1 MSRYLGP
8 RLRITRRLGHLSGLT
23 RKKPAFKPLN
33 PVNPFGPRKI
43 IPPGEHG
50 RNKSFKKKP
59 YESCEYDYLI
69 RLKLKQ
75 RLRFHYGLTERQLV
89 RYVQQAKKIKGSTG
103 RVLLRLLEMR
113 LDNIVFRLHMAPTIK
128 AARQLISHGHI
139 LINKKKV
146 TIPSYQCEPK
156 DIITVA
162 PKIISMELVSR
173 FLTEFD
179 REKSRYERILK
190 ILEFGRKGVTMP
202 TKTVKTASK
211 TFSKNYQ
218 SRKYGKNEKRAKIQ
232 SLKIGTIL
240 NVTINHRGRKEADA
254 ISYGFGKMIVIHPF
268 FVGNQS
274 INKTVR
280 VIIYKKSKNNKI
292 LYTYPTNPFYLHLE
306 NLRQLNSLDVAK
318 LFSHSNNQIS
328 SNFNKKSLKKS
339 IKNKRST
346 SALILMNGA
355 KILPKTNL
363 ERRKRVNQTRVKN
376 LAENKQ
382 VKKEFSPSVFVRIV
396 AAKCLNSKS
405 KQKFLN
411 LSSVQSSLKK
421 FNPSFSKN
429 PVAYREK
436 YVYTKTSRALRLFG
450 TRFYATMLQNKK
462 EVKNSSFIERKKFDS
477 RIIGSGSKQLSSQAK
492 VNLNK
497 TTRKINTL
505 DFQGRSINSLSFAK
519 NSNSFKV
526 ESSTERFLPVPFQ
539 SGKINNTLT
548 SQRNSTK
555 VAEKSV
561 TATSSFSQPAM
572 FKKYKNLFSKL
583 SSLKNQ
589 KNFKKTNGKR
599 ESFMLSLQT
608 NLRSKLLTNF
618 LFDSKNLSLN
628 LNHFHNFIFVVF
640 FKFCKVL
647 ISNANLNFKI
657 DNILSISQNFK
668 EFFKHRNFESKSS
681 DSKKFSTDILLFSL
695 KLKNVTKLN
704 IKNDGTFLGNAASE
718 KLGNTEI
725 FSLEKIQNDI
735 SLLLLLDKMKI
746 HLQTKLNF
754 VNNFFSSEILMN
766 GIQPYFSNIFSFS
779 LRAENLVKTILTNV
793 INTIK
798 TVLTCSK
805 LTTVKTSQQRFLGN
819 ANDGIVQN
827 DQPLQWSEKQEKN
840 VIQKLLNRNYN
851 QSKTVY
857 KKIINFS
864 MVSIPKAV
872 FLVTS
877 SESQLSLLNKYSLYS
892 AKKQKIQMVKTLH
905 FLKRYNL
912 INYSTFENF
921 KKMIQANIKTH
932 QTILVHFNRTAAI
945 LTNSNFDL
953 KRNKLSTDFAFL
965 FNLKQK
971 LLITQ
976 TKCKI
981 NLLESLK
988 SNSMSPFGLS
998 QSRSCIE
1005 RANFN
1010 RNCNQILV
1018 RTKIF
1023 MNVLNKKNRL
1033 FQKLNLLKNFHLI
1046 KSKDYELVTNLLNN
1060 QFQLL
1065 QKLKSFLSLGDF
1077 TQSAYQ
1083 LSLLNKVFTKNFE
1096 KITEI
1101 FGAISTLWKVLIL
1114 QKQKKVNVS
1123 SILKQSILKNI
1134 SVAKIDF
1141 TNTVLIGV
1149 LKKTDLSTFI
1159 KNYQSSQIKNF
1170 TFISKL
1176 NKINLL
1182 DKLNKLHLLD
1192 ETVFVQMFSDIR
1204 EKLAVKKLKQTN
1216 VVLMKLLECSK
1227 FEKTKET
1234 VVQTELLSLD
1244 SFIQMVFLNSTSL
1257 KINIP
1262 RLEQKEKETFV
1273 LDKKNGFKG
1282 EKDLRYGARL
1292 SSSFWKKFSFL
1303 LTPSL
1308 IKRGLENLKLELSSL
1323 FNATLFCSSLSQYS
1337 YLILKLQNLYDQ
1349 NKTLNLNLNKQYIN
1363 EKLHIIKTLLGLIVK
1378 DLNLTTLTFL
1388 NLFSKTTWGVQ
1399 TLLNLGLQRQKE
1411 LTYSSRILISQK
1423 TKYSSK
1429 FQNWRN
1435 VPLEG
1440 LSSKDDFSFLI
1451 NNYIETQYNYLI
1463 SKFLMRGMYSQ
1474 GDFSSILNSSRDEN
1488 CQYYVT
1494 EKLSFLHSE
1503 TKQILTGIKLYL
1515 LRYKFIFQNNKNSDL
1530 NSSRIFSLK
1539 KQKSVL
1545 LDKTMY
1551 QKLKTFLQ
1559 KEVLSNTMKS
1569 LLENKYFILAYLN
1582 KELKAKL
1589 FYKVS
1594 SLKRKNTL
1602 LTETELS
1609 EFSNTFKRLTAS
1621 NLSVKLA
1628 SNLSTIIERQCNAT
1642 SFSFADGKKSPP
1654 LDGEFFLTKKVFKI
1668 YKSTNI
1674 PIYYNLLSNDTT
1686 FVENKI
1692 DNVYLSKVLNKFKL
1706 QLNNNKLD
1714 FLMVNYTNDKLLR
1727 LSSKASMYK
1736 TFAKLAFIENGM
1748 ILNKV
1753 HSKGKKSPFEG
1764 SFPVYDSPSVVDF
1777 NIAKRSV
1784 QAEKSIYIKQFN
1796 KNLKFIIYLYNLNML
1811 RNRDILSQQQY
1822 EQFKDN
1828 YENIFK
1834 LIKQKTVVISILNKR
1849 KKWKFINYGTYQTLF
1864 KNISKNLT
1872 AKILLLFQQ
1881 NNDKTFFHASR
1892 EKLNKHLQS
1901 SLEVEAL
1908 VQQTLEQ
1915 LVHNSESSNY
1925 GLTALIYRF
1934 LEKSTVFN
1942 NLAASSFKQ
1951 LIIENKPVIKPVIKK
1966 VLQRLI
1972 SLQKKLKALGAWSSK
1987 EPGSKK
1993 FDSSALKGESSSSP
2007 LITAQTKQK
2016 TLILQSLVGELQR
2029 EEIPSI
2035 NDKFKQISIFQALS
2049 FAQKKNL
2056 LNKLSLNLNLQ
2067 IKTNAKDISN
2077 GAFQVAQAPSFDL
2090 QLVDLQFKL
2099 QKEYLI
2105 KFNVGLLKAKKNKT
2119 DLISFKESILLMLEK
2134 ITSVDLTNYKQFS
2147 KIFSINSNINNSS
2160 LAKEIYTTKLL
2171 FEFIRQ
2177 NLVENCRKEKFN
2189 FELKQISTFQ
2199 KSQFLINL
2207 LSKIGSSSKT
2217 QNNLL
2222 KLQISKLLNHT
2233 FTVMPFVK
2241 NQKVSENGESFNAL
2255 LSNSFISYENIDKLV
2270 SFGIISLPMA
2280 NVLNKKINVQIQ
2292 KQKLRKTLLSLQ
2304 NLQKMTFTSSN
2315 KFNSLIYSSIIMD
2328 VFSRLYELK
2337 KAKTIT
2343 ERKYLLIKQKLKIFS
2358 LFAALNYKVLDL
2370 KEKGSI
2376 SDLKVLELKNQ
2387 IIQKIS
2393 QKIKKAK
2400 TFAKFKQSLKL
2411 VSHLPKNLDSQKLSQ
2426 KAKAFEFNQFL
2437 IKSLQSRGRWARIT
2451 VKQMVNQKLLTIKQQ
2466 EKLQTSIDKQNLMK
2480 MKKLRRLVSVFIY
2493 CRHILEMQRNN
2504 VANVSNYG
2512 KLMQDVISS
2521 VLKSFNGPW
2530 KRVLLNL
2537 LYKQKFISEN
2547 LFLNYLKNNTQKT
2560 KSLSTKVIS
2569 FTNLD
2574 TKYTKTKLKRLL
2586 TIYYKQISKLRQL
2599 QANREILKGEFEQK
2613 VSVILSNIIVV
2624 LEKGGLESFK
2634 VIYNTKWINELELS
2648 NSSLSAKLREKGAK
2662 SNNQKNKKSEA
2673 KVSAQI
2679 SSTIREFVSKYT
2691 FLKGKYL
2698 NIYKKSQLNDKIR
2711 LFKIYKN
2718 NLFQELVSLEK
2729 TLKCLLPL
2737 GSKSDS
2743 FDRLASEI
2751 LTISRLEQLK
2761 MQGLIS
2767 TKSFNKL
2774 NVMLNNSLQRLIKLD
2789 RLFALQ
2795 NLYLITSEAKSLSA
2809 NPSYVN
2815 TGAVL
2820 DSNSLKVQ
2828 SQTESNFS
2836 TKNEQ
2841 YIKLKQKIFQSYF
2854 RYEYKQIENSVIKQK
2869 LLLQRLD
2876 NSNLKQKTTKQYK
2889 TNLRR
2894 KKSKLL
2900 SSEQFNSFFQQLL
2913 IFLDSRYKSGGR
2925 NRRNPRINSI
2935 IKRLNQKLSFDK
2947 TLTKKFGDHLQT
2959 FIDKRFGPALP
2970 IPPHLEL
2977 KRWKIKTSKVQSK
2990 QKLNLKYFILPVGIV
3005 RDLAPRRSVGLP
3017 ILERL
3022 IVEYYSRN

>member
-173 FLTEFD
+173 FLNEFD
-179 REKSRYERILK
+179 REKSRYDRILQ

-254 ISYGFGKMIVIHPF
+254 ISYGFGKMIVIHPI

-363 ERRKRVNQTRVKN
+363 ERRKRVNQNSVKN
-376 LAENKQ
+376 MAENKQ
-382 VKKEFSPSVFVRIV
+382 LKKEFSPSVFVRIV

-411 LSSVQSSLKK
+411 LSSFQSSLKK

-462 EVKNSSFIERKKFDS
+462 EGKNSSFIERKKFDS
-477 RIIGSGSKQLSSQAK
+477 RAIGSGNKQLSSQAPK

-497 TTRKINTL
+497 TTRKAPQRGDFFSKINTL
-505 DFQGRSINSLSFAK
+505 DFQGRSMNSLSLVK
-519 NSNSFKV
+519 HSNSFKG
-526 ESSTERFLPVPFQ
+526 EFSTERFLPVPFK
-539 SGKINNTLT
+539 SGKINNPLT
-548 SQRNSTK
+548 SQRNGTTA
-555 VAEKSV
+555 VEKSV
-561 TATSSFSQPAM
+561 TVTSSFSQPAV
-572 FKKYKNLFSKL
+572 FKQYKNLFSKL

-589 KNFKKTNGKR
+589 KTFKKTNGKK

-668 EFFKHRNFESKSS
+668 EFFKHRNFESNSS

-695 KLKNVTKLN
+695 KLKNVTKLTT
-704 IKNDGTFLGNAASE
+704 KNDGTFFGSAAYE
-718 KLGNTEI
+718 KLGKTDS
-725 FSLEKIQNDI
+725 FCLEKIQNDL

-746 HLQTKLNF
+746 HLQTNLNF
-754 VNNFFSSEILMN
+754 VNNFFSSEILIN

-805 LTTVKTSQQRFLGN
+805 LTTVK
-819 ANDGIVQN
+819 
-827 DQPLQWSEKQEKN
+827 QEKN
-840 VIQKLLNRNYN
+840 VIQKLLNGNYN

-872 FLVTS
+872 FLVNS
-877 SESQLSLLNKYSLYS
+877 SESQLCLLNKYSLYS

-921 KKMIQANIKTH
+921 KKMIQANIKNH
-932 QTILVHFNRTAAI
+932 QTILLHFNRTAAI
-945 LTNSNFDL
+945 LTNSNFNL

-971 LLITQ
+971 LLINQ

-988 SNSMSPFGLS
+988 SNSMSQFGLS
-998 QSRSCIE
+998 QSRSCTE

-1033 FQKLNLLKNFHLI
+1033 FQTLNLLKNFHLI

-1065 QKLKSFLSLGDF
+1065 QKLKSLLSLGDF

-1101 FGAISTLWKVLIL
+1101 FGASSTLWKVLIL

-1134 SVAKIDF
+1134 SVAKVDF

-1149 LKKTDLSTFI
+1149 LKTTDLSAFI

-1182 DKLNKLHLLD
+1182 EKLNKLHLLD

-1216 VVLMKLLECSK
+1216 VVLMKLLELSK
-1227 FEKTKET
+1227 LEKTKET
-1234 VVQTELLSLD
+1234 VAQTELLSLD

-1262 RLEQKEKETFV
+1262 RLEQKEKETFG
-1273 LDKKNGFKG
+1273 LDKKNGFK
-1282 EKDLRYGARL
+1282 A
-1292 SSSFWKKFSFL
+1292 SSFWKKFSFL

-1308 IKRGLENLKLELSSL
+1308 IKRGLENSKLELSSL
-1323 FNATLFCSSLSQYS
+1323 FSAKLFCSSLSQYS

-1363 EKLHIIKTLLGLIVK
+1363 EKLQIIKTLLGLIVK

-1388 NLFSKTTWGVQ
+1388 NLFSKTTWGVR

-1411 LTYSSRILISQK
+1411 LTYSSQLLISQK
-1423 TKYSSK
+1423 IKYSSK

-1435 VPLEG
+1435 VPLGG

-1474 GDFSSILNSSRDEN
+1474 GDFSSILNASRDEN

-1515 LRYKFIFQNNKNSDL
+1515 LRYKFIFQNNTNSDL

-1628 SNLSTIIERQCNAT
+1628 SNLSTMLERQCNAT
-1642 SFSFADGKKSPP
+1642 SFSFSDGKKSPA
-1654 LDGEFFLTKKVFKI
+1654 LDGGFFLTKKVFKI

-1692 DNVYLSKVLNKFKL
+1692 DNVYLSKVLNKLKL
-1706 QLNNNKLD
+1706 QLNTNKLD
-1714 FLMVNYTNDKLLR
+1714 LLMVNYTNDKLLR

-1753 HSKGKKSPFEG
+1753 HI
-1764 SFPVYDSPSVVDF
+1764 YDSPSVVDF

-1881 NNDKTFFHASR
+1881 NNDKNSFHASR

-1915 LVHNSESSNY
+1915 LVHNSESSDH
-1925 GLTALIYRF
+1925 GLTSLIYRF
-1934 LEKSTVFN
+1934 IEKSTVFN
-1942 NLAASSFKQ
+1942 NLASSSFKQ
-1951 LIIENKPVIKPVIKK
+1951 LIIENKPGIKPVIKK

-1972 SLQKKLKALGAWSSK
+1972 SLQKKLKALGPWSSN
-1987 EPGSKK
+1987 
-1993 FDSSALKGESSSSP
+1993 
-2007 LITAQTKQK
+2007 QTNQK

-2035 NDKFKQISIFQALS
+2035 DDKFKQISIFQALS

-2067 IKTNAKDISN
+2067 TNTNAKHTSN
-2077 GAFQVAQAPSFDL
+2077 ETFQVAQAPAFDL
-2090 QLVDLQFKL
+2090 QLVDLQFKV

-2105 KFNVGLLKAKKNKT
+2105 KFNVGLLKAKKNNT
-2119 DLISFKESILLMLEK
+2119 DLMSFKESILLMLEK

-2147 KIFSINSNINNSS
+2147 QIFITNSNINNSS

-2177 NLVENCRKEKFN
+2177 NLVENSRKEKFN
-2189 FELKQISTFQ
+2189 FELKQISNFQ

-2207 LSKIGSSSKT
+2207 FSKIGSSSKT

-2241 NQKVSENGESFNAL
+2241 NQKVSENKESFNAL
-2255 LSNSFISYENIDKLV
+2255 LSNSFISYDNIDKLV
-2270 SFGIISLPMA
+2270 SFGIISAPMA
-2280 NVLNKKINVQIQ
+2280 SVLNKKINVQIQ
-2292 KQKLRKTLLSLQ
+2292 KQKLRQTLLSLQ
-2304 NLQKMTFTSSN
+2304 NLQKMTFTASN
-2315 KFNSLIYSSIIMD
+2315 KFNRLIYSSIIMD

-2376 SDLKVLELKNQ
+2376 SDFKVLELKNQ

-2437 IKSLQSRGRWARIT
+2437 IKSLKSRGRWARIT
-2451 VKQMVNQKLLTIKQQ
+2451 VKQMVKQKLLTIKQQ

-2480 MKKLRRLVSVFIY
+2480 MKKLRRLVSVFVY

-2504 VANVSNYG
+2504 VANVSNYE

-2547 LFLNYLKNNTQKT
+2547 IFLTYIQDNTQKT

-2569 FTNLD
+2569 FNNLD
-2574 TKYTKTKLKRLL
+2574 IKYTKTKLKRLL

-2613 VSVILSNIIVV
+2613 VSVILSNIIVLV
-2624 LEKGGLESFK
+2624 EKGGLESFK
-2634 VIYNTKWINELELS
+2634 VIYNTKWINELHLS
-2648 NSSLSAKLREKGAK
+2648 NSK

-2673 KVSAQI
+2673 KVSAQT
-2679 SSTIREFVSKYT
+2679 SSAIREFVSKYN

-2729 TLKCLLPL
+2729 TLKGFLPL
-2737 GSKSDS
+2737 GSKSES
-2743 FDRLASEI
+2743 FDRFASEI

-2795 NLYLITSEAKSLSA
+2795 NLYLITSEAKSISA

-2820 DSNSLKVQ
+2820 DSNSLKIQ
-2828 SQTESNFS
+2828 SQTESNGS
-2836 TKNEQ
+2836 KKNEQ

-2913 IFLDSRYKSGGR
+2913 SFLDSRYKSGGR

>member
-43 IPPGEHG
+43 IPPGTHG

-89 RYVQQAKKIKGSTG
+89 KYVQQAKKIKGSTG

-173 FLTEFD
+173 FLNEFD
-179 REKSRYERILK
+179 REKSRYDRILN

-218 SRKYGKNEKRAKIQ
+218 SRKYVKNEKRAKIQ

-274 INKTVR
+274 INKNVR

-328 SNFNKKSLKKS
+328 SNFNKKALKKS

-363 ERRKRVNQTRVKN
+363 ERRKRVNQNSIKN

-382 VKKEFSPSVFVRIV
+382 LKKEPGSKSVYSPAPSVFVRIV

-477 RIIGSGSKQLSSQAK
+477 RIIGKNPK
-492 VNLNK
+492 VNLTK

-505 DFQGRSINSLSFAK
+505 ECQDRSITARSFVK
-519 NSNSFKV
+519 HSNSFKG
-526 ESSTERFLPVPFQ
+526 EFSNERFLPVPLT
-539 SGKINNTLT
+539 SGKINNMLT
-548 SQRNSTK
+548 VQRNSNK
-555 VAEKSV
+555 VVEKSV
-561 TATSSFSQPAM
+561 TVTSSFSQPAL
-572 FKKYKNLFSKL
+572 FKKYKNIFSKL

-589 KNFKKTNGKR
+589 KNSKKTNGKK

-618 LFDSKNLSLN
+618 LFDSRNLSLN

-647 ISNANLNFKI
+647 ISNTNVNFKI
-657 DNILSISQNFK
+657 ANILSISQNFK
-668 EFFKHRNFESKSS
+668 EFFKHRNFESKSI
-681 DSKKFSTDILLFSL
+681 DSKKFSTELLLFSL
-695 KLKNVTKLN
+695 KLKNLTKLTT
-704 IKNDGTFLGNAASE
+704 KNDGTA
-718 KLGNTEI
+718 
-725 FSLEKIQNDI
+725 KIHNDI
-735 SLLLLLDKMKI
+735 SLLLLLDKMKT
-746 HLQTKLNF
+746 HLQTNLNF

-766 GIQPYFSNIFSFS
+766 GMQPYFSNIFSFS
-779 LRAENLVKTILTNV
+779 LRAENLVKTLLTNV

-805 LTTVKTSQQRFLGN
+805 LTTVKETNLS
-819 ANDGIVQN
+819 
-827 DQPLQWSEKQEKN
+827 
-840 VIQKLLNRNYN
+840 QKLLNGNYN

-857 KKIINFS
+857 KKIINFG

-872 FLVTS
+872 FLVNS

-892 AKKQKIQMVKTLH
+892 AKKQKIQMVKTLD

-921 KKMIQANIKTH
+921 KKLIQANIKNH
-932 QTILVHFNRTAAI
+932 QTILVHFKRTAAI
-945 LTNSNFDL
+945 LTNSNFNL
-953 KRNKLSTDFAFL
+953 KCNKMSTNFDFL

-971 LLITQ
+971 LLMNQTQ
-976 TKCKI
+976 YKI

-988 SNSMSPFGLS
+988 SNSMSQFGLI
-998 QSRSCIE
+998 QSHSCAE
-1005 RANFN
+1005 HLTFN
-1010 RNCNQILV
+1010 QDCNQILV
-1018 RTKIF
+1018 RTKIV
-1023 MNVLNKKNRL
+1023 MNILNKKNSL

-1046 KSKDYELVTNLLNN
+1046 KSKDYELLTNLLNN

-1065 QKLKSFLSLGDF
+1065 QKLKSLLSLGDF
-1077 TQSAYQ
+1077 TQSASQ

-1101 FGAISTLWKVLIL
+1101 FGSISTLWKVLIL

-1134 SVAKIDF
+1134 SVAKVDF
-1141 TNTVLIGV
+1141 TNTVLIGI
-1149 LKKTDLSTFI
+1149 LKKTDLSAFI
-1159 KNYQSSQIKNF
+1159 KNYQNSQSKNF

-1176 NKINLL
+1176 NKINIL
-1182 DKLNKLHLLD
+1182 DRLRCAELLD

-1216 VVLMKLLECSK
+1216 VVLTKLLESSK
-1227 FEKTKET
+1227 LEETKEIAALYAKRSKLA
-1234 VVQTELLSLD
+1234 QIELFSLD

-1262 RLEQKEKETFV
+1262 NLEQKEKETFV
-1273 LDKKNGFKG
+1273 LDKKNRFK
-1282 EKDLRYGARL
+1282 A
-1292 SSSFWKKFSFL
+1292 SSFWKKFSFL
-1303 LTPSL
+1303 LTPSV

-1323 FNATLFCSSLSQYS
+1323 FSAKIFSSSLNEYS

-1411 LTYSSRILISQK
+1411 LKYFSGLLISQK
-1423 TKYSSK
+1423 TKYSCN
-1429 FQNWRN
+1429 FQNSKK
-1435 VPLEG
+1435 VSLDTESKTFYSPV
-1440 LSSKDDFSFLI
+1440 SSKDEFSFLI

-1463 SKFLMRGMYSQ
+1463 SKFLMRVQ
-1474 GDFSSILNSSRDEN
+1474 GYFSPILNASRDEN
-1488 CQYYVT
+1488 YQYYVN

-1515 LRYKFIFQNNKNSDL
+1515 LRYKFIFQNNKNSDVT
-1530 NSSRIFSLK
+1530 SSRIFSLK
-1539 KQKSVL
+1539 KQKSIL

-1551 QKLKTFLQ
+1551 QKLKTFLK

-1569 LLENKYFILAYLN
+1569 LLENKDFILAYLN

-1602 LTETELS
+1602 LTETELY

-1628 SNLSTIIERQCNAT
+1628 SNLSTITERKSNAALFEG
-1642 SFSFADGKKSPP
+1642 S
-1654 LDGEFFLTKKVFKI
+1654 FLTKKIFKI

-1674 PIYYNLLSNDTT
+1674 PIYYNLLSNDTRV
-1686 FVENKI
+1686 VENKI
-1692 DNVYLSKVLNKFKL
+1692 DTVYLSKVLNKFKL

-1714 FLMVNYTNDKLLR
+1714 LLMVNYTNDKLLR
-1727 LSSKASMYK
+1727 LSAKVSMYK

-1748 ILNKV
+1748 ILNRRTLN
-1753 HSKGKKSPFEG
+1753 SKA
-1764 SFPVYDSPSVVDF
+1764 VSPSSIVF
-1777 NIAKRSV
+1777 NIAKHSV

-1796 KNLKFIIYLYNLNML
+1796 KNLKFVIYLYNLNML

-1872 AKILLLFQQ
+1872 AKILSLFQQ
-1881 NNDKTFFHASR
+1881 NNDKNSFHASR

-1915 LVHNSESSNY
+1915 LVHNSESSNH

-1934 LEKSTVFN
+1934 IEKSTVFN
-1942 NLAASSFKQ
+1942 NLASSSFKR
-1951 LIIENKPVIKPVIKK
+1951 LTIENKTVIKPVIKK

-1972 SLQKKLKALGAWSSK
+1972 SLQKKSTALSPWSLKESGTKAPAR
-1987 EPGSKK
+1987 
-1993 FDSSALKGESSSSP
+1993 KGENSNS
-2007 LITAQTKQK
+2007 LLFTAQTKQK
-2016 TLILQSLVGELQR
+2016 TFILRSLVGELQR
-2029 EEIPSI
+2029 QEIPSI
-2035 NDKFKQISIFQALS
+2035 YDKFKQISIFQALS
-2049 FAQKKNL
+2049 FAQKKNV
-2056 LNKLSLNLNLQ
+2056 LNKLSRNLKLQ
-2067 IKTNAKDISN
+2067 TTTNELVRAS
-2077 GAFQVAQAPSFDL
+2077 AFDR
-2090 QLVDLQFKL
+2090 QLVDLQFKV
-2099 QKEYLI
+2099 QKEYLM
-2105 KFNVGLLKAKKNKT
+2105 KFNVVLLKAEKNNT
-2119 DLISFKESILLMLEK
+2119 DLISFKESLLLMLEK
-2134 ITSVDLTNYKQFS
+2134 ITSVNLTNYNKFS
-2147 KIFSINSNINNSS
+2147 KIFITNSNINQSS

-2177 NLVENCRKEKFN
+2177 NLVDNSRKEKFN
-2189 FELKQISTFQ
+2189 LELKQISNFH

-2207 LSKIGSSSKT
+2207 LSKIVSSSKT

-2241 NQKVSENGESFNAL
+2241 SQKVSENEESFNAL
-2255 LSNSFISYENIDKLV
+2255 LSNSFINYDNIDKLV
-2270 SFGIISLPMA
+2270 SFGIISSTMA
-2280 NVLNKKINVQIQ
+2280 SMLNKKINVQIQ

-2304 NLQKMTFTSSN
+2304 NLQKMTFTSPN
-2315 KFNSLIYSSIIMD
+2315 KFNRLIYSSIIMD

-2343 ERKYLLIKQKLKIFS
+2343 EQKYSLIKQKLKIFS

-2376 SDLKVLELKNQ
+2376 SDSKVLELKNQ

-2411 VSHLPKNLDSQKLSQ
+2411 VSHLPKKLDSQKISQ

-2437 IKSLQSRGRWARIT
+2437 IKSLKSRGRWARIT
-2451 VKQMVNQKLLTIKQQ
+2451 VKQMVKQNLLTIKQQ
-2466 EKLQTSIDKQNLMK
+2466 EKLQTTIDKQNLMK
-2480 MKKLRRLVSVFIY
+2480 MKKLRRLVSVFVY
-2493 CRHILEMQRNN
+2493 CRQIIEMQKNN

-2547 LFLNYLKNNTQKT
+2547 IFLNYITNTTQKT
-2560 KSLSTKVIS
+2560 TSLSTKVVS

-2574 TKYTKTKLKRLL
+2574 TTYTKTKLKRLL
-2586 TIYYKQISKLRQL
+2586 TIYYKQISKLRQF

-2613 VSVILSNIIVV
+2613 VSVILSSIILV

-2634 VIYNTKWINELELS
+2634 IIYNTKWINELSLS
-2648 NSSLSAKLREKGAK
+2648 NTK

-2673 KVSAQI
+2673 KVSSQT
-2679 SSTIREFVSKYT
+2679 SSAVREFVSKYN

-2698 NIYKKSQLNDKIR
+2698 NIYKKGQLNDKIR

-2718 NLFQELVSLEK
+2718 NLFQDLVSLEK
-2729 TLKCLLPL
+2729 TLKRFLPL
-2737 GSKSDS
+2737 GSKSES
-2743 FDRLASEI
+2743 FERFASKI

-2795 NLYLITSEAKSLSA
+2795 NLYLITSEAKSISA

-2828 SQTESNFS
+2828 SQTDSNVS
-2836 TKNEQ
+2836 KKNEQ

-2854 RYEYKQIENSVIKQK
+2854 RYEYKQIENSVLKQK

-2913 IFLDSRYKSGGR
+2913 SFLDSRYKSGGR

>member
-43 IPPGEHG
+43 IPPGTHG

-173 FLTEFD
+173 FLNEFD
-179 REKSRYERILK
+179 REKSRYDRILH

-202 TKTVKTASK
+202 TKTIKTASK

-218 SRKYGKNEKRAKIQ
+218 SRKYVKNEKRAKIQ

-274 INKTVR
+274 INKNVR

-328 SNFNKKSLKKS
+328 SNFNKKALKKS

-363 ERRKRVNQTRVKN
+363 ERRKRVNQNIVKN

-382 VKKEFSPSVFVRIV
+382 LKKEFSPSVFVRIV

-421 FNPSFSKN
+421 FNPTFSKN

-462 EVKNSSFIERKKFDS
+462 DVKNSSFIERKKFDS
-477 RIIGSGSKQLSSQAK
+477 RIVGKNPK
-492 VNLNK
+492 VNLTK
-497 TTRKINTL
+497 TTRKITTL
-505 DFQGRSINSLSFAK
+505 VSQGISMNAHSFANGK
-519 NSNSFKV
+519 PKQSFVFDSNSFKG
-526 ESSTERFLPVPFQ
+526 EFSTERFLPVPFT
-539 SGKINNTLT
+539 SGKMNNTLT
-548 SQRNSTK
+548 SQRNSNK
-555 VAEKSV
+555 VVDNSV
-561 TATSSFSQPAM
+561 TSSFSQPAL

-599 ESFMLSLQT
+599 ESFLLSLQT

-618 LFDSKNLSLN
+618 LFDSRNLSLN

-668 EFFKHRNFESKSS
+668 EFFKHRNFESKSI
-681 DSKKFSTDILLFSL
+681 DSKKFSTDLLLFSL

-704 IKNDGTFLGNAASE
+704 TKNDE
-718 KLGNTEI
+718 TEQ
-725 FSLEKIQNDI
+725 IQNDI
-735 SLLLLLDKMKI
+735 SLLLLLDKMKT
-746 HLQTKLNF
+746 HLQTNLNF

-805 LTTVKTSQQRFLGN
+805 LTTVKTTGE
-819 ANDGIVQN
+819 
-827 DQPLQWSEKQEKN
+827 WSENQETN
-840 VIQKLLNRNYN
+840 LIQKLLNENYT

-857 KKIINFS
+857 KKIINFG

-872 FLVTS
+872 FLVNS
-877 SESQLSLLNKYSLYS
+877 SESQLALLNKYSLYS
-892 AKKQKIQMVKTLH
+892 AKKQKIQMVKTLQ
-905 FLKRYNL
+905 FLKKYNL

-921 KKMIQANIKTH
+921 KKLIQANIKNH
-932 QTILVHFNRTAAI
+932 QTILVHFKRTAAI
-945 LTNSNFDL
+945 LINSNFNS
-953 KRNKLSTDFAFL
+953 KCNELSTDFDFL

-971 LLITQ
+971 LLINQTQ
-976 TKCKI
+976 CKI

-988 SNSMSPFGLS
+988 SNSMSQFGLI
-998 QSRSCIE
+998 QSRSSVE
-1005 RANFN
+1005 RLNFN
-1010 RNCNQILV
+1010 QDCNQTLV

-1023 MNVLNKKNRL
+1023 MNILNKKNNL
-1033 FQKLNLLKNFHLI
+1033 FQKLNLLKDFHLI
-1046 KSKDYELVTNLLNN
+1046 KSKDYELLTNLLNN

-1065 QKLKSFLSLGDF
+1065 QKLKSLLSLVDF
-1077 TQSAYQ
+1077 TQSASQ
-1083 LSLLNKVFTKNFE
+1083 SSLLNKVFTKNFE

-1101 FGAISTLWKVLIL
+1101 FGSMSTLWKVLIL

-1123 SILKQSILKNI
+1123 SILKQSIFKNI
-1134 SVAKIDF
+1134 SVAKVDF
-1141 TNTVLIGV
+1141 TNTVLIGI
-1149 LKKTDLSTFI
+1149 LKKTDLSAFI
-1159 KNYQSSQIKNF
+1159 KNYQNSQIKNF

-1182 DKLNKLHLLD
+1182 DKLNKLQLLD

-1216 VVLMKLLECSK
+1216 VVLTKLLECSK
-1227 FEKTKET
+1227 LEETKEIASLYT
-1234 VVQTELLSLD
+1234 KRPKLAQTELLSLD
-1244 SFIQMVFLNSTSL
+1244 SFIQMIFLNSTSL
-1257 KINIP
+1257 KINIAN
-1262 RLEQKEKETFV
+1262 LEQKEAFV
-1273 LDKKNGFKG
+1273 SSS
-1282 EKDLRYGARL
+1282 ARL

-1308 IKRGLENLKLELSSL
+1308 IKTGLENLKLELSSL
-1323 FNATLFCSSLSQYS
+1323 FSAKIFSSSLSQYS

-1349 NKTLNLNLNKQYIN
+1349 NKTLNLNLNKQYVN
-1363 EKLHIIKTLLGLIVK
+1363 EKLQIIKTLLGLMVK
-1378 DLNLTTLTFL
+1378 DLNLPTLTFL

-1411 LTYSSRILISQK
+1411 LKYSSGLLISQK
-1423 TKYSSK
+1423 TKYSSN
-1429 FQNWRN
+1429 FQNWRKGS
-1435 VPLEG
+1435 LEG
-1440 LSSKDDFSFLI
+1440 LSSKDEFSFLI

-1463 SKFLMRGMYSQ
+1463 SKFLMRGMYPQ
-1474 GDFSSILNSSRDEN
+1474 GDFSPILNASRDEN
-1488 CQYYVT
+1488 SQYYMN

-1551 QKLKTFLQ
+1551 QKLKTFLK

-1602 LTETELS
+1602 LTETELY

-1628 SNLSTIIERQCNAT
+1628 SNLSTITERKCTAA
-1642 SFSFADGKKSPP
+1642 SFSSGNGGEKSLFDGSV
-1654 LDGEFFLTKKVFKI
+1654 LTKKIFQI

-1674 PIYYNLLSNDTT
+1674 PIYYNLLSNDTA

-1692 DNVYLSKVLNKFKL
+1692 DTVYLSKVLNKLKL

-1714 FLMVNYTNDKLLR
+1714 LLMVNYTTDKLLR
-1727 LSSKASMYK
+1727 LSAKVSMYK
-1736 TFAKLAFIENGM
+1736 TFSKLAFIENGM
-1748 ILNKV
+1748 ILNN
-1753 HSKGKKSPFEG
+1753 GKKLAALQAQGLMTVNSKTV
-1764 SFPVYDSPSVVDF
+1764 SDSPSLIAF
-1777 NIAKRSV
+1777 NIAKHSV

-1796 KNLKFIIYLYNLNML
+1796 KNLKFVIYLYNLNML

-1881 NNDKTFFHASR
+1881 NNDKNSFHASR
-1892 EKLNKHLQS
+1892 EKFNKHLQS
-1901 SLEVEAL
+1901 SLEIEAL

-1915 LVHNSESSNY
+1915 LVHNSESSNH
-1925 GLTALIYRF
+1925 GLTSLIYRF
-1934 LEKSTVFN
+1934 IEKSTVFN
-1942 NLAASSFKQ
+1942 NLASSSFKR
-1951 LIIENKPVIKPVIKK
+1951 LTIENKTVIKPVIKK

-1972 SLQKKLKALGAWSSK
+1972 SLQKKVTALGPWSSK
-1987 EPGSKK
+1987 EPGSQ
-1993 FDSSALKGESSSSP
+1993 ALARKGESSSSS
-2007 LITAQTKQK
+2007 LLTAQTKQK
-2016 TLILQSLVGELQR
+2016 TFILRSLVGELNRQ
-2029 EEIPSI
+2029 EIPSI
-2035 NDKFKQISIFQALS
+2035 YDKFKQISLFQALS
-2049 FAQKKNL
+2049 FAQRKNV

-2067 IKTNAKDISN
+2067 TNTN
-2077 GAFQVAQAPSFDL
+2077 EVVQASAFDL
-2090 QLVDLQFKL
+2090 QLVDLQFKV
-2099 QKEYLI
+2099 QKEYLM
-2105 KFNVGLLKAKKNKT
+2105 KFNVGLLKAEKNNT

-2134 ITSVDLTNYKQFS
+2134 ITSVDLTNYNKFS
-2147 KIFSINSNINNSS
+2147 KIFITNSNINKSS

-2177 NLVENCRKEKFN
+2177 NLVDNSRKEKFN
-2189 FELKQISTFQ
+2189 FELKQISNFQ
-2199 KSQFLINL
+2199 KSQFLSNI
-2207 LSKIGSSSKT
+2207 LSKIVSSSKT

-2233 FTVMPFVK
+2233 FTVMPFV
-2241 NQKVSENGESFNAL
+2241 NSQKLSENEGSVKAL
-2255 LSNSFISYENIDKLV
+2255 LSNSFISYDNIDKLV
-2270 SFGIISLPMA
+2270 SFGIISSTMA
-2280 NVLNKKINVQIQ
+2280 SMLNKKITVQIQ

-2315 KFNSLIYSSIIMD
+2315 KFNTLIYSSIIMD

-2343 ERKYLLIKQKLKIFS
+2343 ERKYSLIKQKLKIFS

-2376 SDLKVLELKNQ
+2376 SDSKVLELKNQ

-2411 VSHLPKNLDSQKLSQ
+2411 VSHLPKNLDSQNISQ
-2426 KAKAFEFNQFL
+2426 KAKAFELNQFL
-2437 IKSLQSRGRWARIT
+2437 IKSLKSRGRWARIT
-2451 VKQMVNQKLLTIKQQ
+2451 VKQMVKQKLLTIKQQ

-2480 MKKLRRLVSVFIY
+2480 MKKLRRLVSVFVY
-2493 CRHILEMQRNN
+2493 CRHIVEMQRNN

-2547 LFLNYLKNNTQKT
+2547 IFLNYITNNTQKT
-2560 KSLSTKVIS
+2560 TSVSTKVIS
-2569 FTNLD
+2569 FNNLD
-2574 TKYTKTKLKRLL
+2574 TTYTKTKLKRLL

-2613 VSVILSNIIVV
+2613 VSVILSSIILV

-2634 VIYNTKWINELELS
+2634 VIYNTKWINELSLS
-2648 NSSLSAKLREKGAK
+2648 NSSFSASLREKGAK

-2673 KVSAQI
+2673 KVSPQT
-2679 SSTIREFVSKYT
+2679 SSAVREFVSKYN

-2698 NIYKKSQLNDKIR
+2698 NIYKKGQLNDKIR

-2729 TLKCLLPL
+2729 TLKHP
-2737 GSKSDS
+2737 SKSDS
-2743 FDRLASEI
+2743 FERFTSEI

-2789 RLFALQ
+2789 RLFAFQ
-2795 NLYLITSEAKSLSA
+2795 NLYLITSEAKSISA

-2828 SQTESNFS
+2828 NQTESNVS
-2836 TKNEQ
+2836 KKNEQ